1 MGGFE
6 DCTHQSWQETQSTL
20 KGLIEGINEGTIC
33 GSVGSFK
40 EMSKTCWSTQA
51 WWRKMEGGWEERGG
65 KGQEL

>member
-40 EMSKTCWSTQA
+40 EMSKRC
-51 WWRKMEGGWEERGG
+51 
-65 KGQEL
+65 